1 MLSGVRTLL
10 LCSRPP
16 WPLTGGDRIRTWHL
30 ARRLATLG
38 SVDVVATRRAHEHPA
53 AIREGLPF
61 VDRLELPLLNGSGV
75 AWRSAVALLSGKSLQ
90 QAIYDSAPARGAV
103 EATLAESPPD
113 VVVAHLVRTV
123 PWLGASHPPLVVDI
137 QDALSAQ
144 YAASAGYRTGWRG
157 LAMMLE
163 ASRIGP
169 AEQRAVARASALSFI
184 SIPDQ
189 AAVPHPGVE
198 SVVASAALDL
208 GRLAPTGV
216 APVPGR
222 IGFLGNLRTAS
233 NRDMVTYFAKELF
246 PAVRELVPGAEFHII
261 GHEAGADVR
270 RLARLPGVVFVGPVN
285 DQAPVL
291 EACWLTV
298 CPLRFGSGVQNK
310 ILESL
315 ALGTPVVTTPSA
327 GEALSA
333 SGGDTPGPGSPAV
346 IAELGSAFS
355 EQVVALLQDRSRR
368 NELGRAGRAWVTE
381 VHRPERALAPLLSLV
396 QRLAATNSSPLV

>member
-1 MLSGVRTLL
+1 
-10 LCSRPP
+10 
-16 WPLTGGDRIRTWHL
+16 
-30 ARRLATLG
+30 
-38 SVDVVATRRAHEHPA
+38 
-53 AIREGLPF
+53 
-61 VDRLELPLLNGSGV
+61 VDRLELPLLRGPGV
-75 AWRSAVALLSGKSLQ
+75 AWRSAVALLSGQSLQ
-90 QAIYDSAPARGAV
+90 EAVYDSAAARGAV
-103 EATLAESPPD
+103 EASLAESPPD

-123 PWLGASHPPLVVDI
+123 PWLGASHPPLVVDV

-169 AEQRAVARASALSFI
+169 AEQRAVEKSSALSFI
-184 SIPDQ
+184 SEVDR

-198 SVVASAALDL
+198 SVVANAALDL

-216 APVPGR
+216 PPVPDR

-233 NRDMVTYFAKELF
+233 NRDMVTYFAKEVF
-246 PAVRELVPGAEFHII
+246 PAVRAVVPGAEFHII

-270 RLARLPGVVFVGPVN
+270 RLARLRGVVFVGPVD
-285 DQAPVL
+285 DQGPVL

-310 ILESL
+310 IIESL

-327 GEALSA
+327 GAALVA
-333 SGGDTPGPGSPAV
+333 SEGDSPGPGSPAV

-355 EQVVALLQDRSRR
+355 EQVVGLLQDRSRR
-368 NELGRAGRAWVTE
+368 DQLGRAGRAWVTA

-396 QRLAATNSSPLV
+396 QRLAAAGSSPLV